1 MNCPP
6 DTLPLSKSCVNT
18 KAHPAGTVKFA
29 GVIPARRLC
38 GAVTVNPPGRV
49 ADEPPGFVTF
59 TSTRPAPIAGT
70 EAVNCVAL
78 TKTVDATFVPPKAT
92 VAPDPK
98 FVPLMV
104 TCVPGGPELGEI
116 LAIVGFPTGGVVKAN
131 PPASLPDWPSGF
143 WTVTSTVPA
152 AFAGVTAW
160 ICVALLTVTADAG
173 AVPNKT
179 SAPARKFVPVI
190 DTEVPPALEPLL
202 GEMLATVGAG
212 LLYTKPLSVLDC
224 PSGFWTT
231 TSTVPTAWAGV

>member
-18 KAHPAGTVKFA
+18 KAHPAGTVKLV

-38 GAVTVNPPGRV
+38 GALTVKPPGRV
-49 ADEPPGFVTF
+49 LDDPPGFVTF
-59 TSTRPAPIAGT
+59 TSTTPPGSEGT
-70 EAVNCVAL
+70 LTVSWVGL
-78 TKTVDATFVPPKAT
+78 TKVVEVAFTVPKAT
-92 VAPDPK
+92 VAPDAR

-104 TCVPGGPELGEI
+104 TCVPGGPELGET

-131 PPASLPDWPSGF
+131 PPASLPDWPSEF

-152 AFAGVTAW
+152 AFAAVTGW

-212 LLYTKPLSVLDC
+212 LLYTKPLPSVLDC

-231 TSTVPTAWAGV
+231 TSTVPAA